1 MMFNKAV
8 PPAYITFEDS
18 RVWTACCNAWG
29 DHNKTVVTDNG
40 DNTVNIVTTFE
51 SMLNTTVAKTT
62 VVTEKYNIDNSSG
75 EYVEGTTYEPIG
87 ITKKQCEAVTSI
99 ATGFHLRNLGNEV
112 KFNEFRYFTKV
123 KNISGSS
130 PLTGNIFTEI
140 KFPISL
146 TAVDIY
152 YTIFK
157 DCKILD
163 FPVSATVSW
172 FYGQNIPNAEV
183 LILRNPSV
191 QNIGSANRT
200 KETIKIYVPNELVN
214 SYKENTN
221 WTARASNIYPI
232 EGSDYEVFN
241 NWDYNN

>member
-8 PPAYITFEDS
+8 PPAYLTFEDS
-18 RVWTACCNAWG
+18 RVWSACCNAWG
-29 DHNKTVVTDNG
+29 DHNKTIITDNG

-51 SMLNTTVAKTT
+51 SVLGTTIKKRVIISEQSN
-62 VVTEKYNIDNSSG
+62 VDNSLG
-75 EYVEGTTYEPIG
+75 TYTEGTTYEPVG
-87 ITKKQCEAVTSI
+87 ITKKQCEAVSTLS
-99 ATGFHLRNLGNEV
+99 TYLRNLGDDI
-112 KFNEFRYFTKV
+112 KFTEFKYFTNV
-123 KNISGSS
+123 KNISGGS
-130 PLTGNIFTEI
+130 PLIGNIFTEI

-146 TAVDIY
+146 TVVDIY
-152 YTIFK
+152 STIFK

-163 FPVSATVSW
+163 FPESAAVTW

-191 QNIGSANRT
+191 QSVGNANRT
-200 KETIKIYVPNELVN
+200 KETIEIYVPNELVD
-214 SYKENTN
+214 SYKENTD
-221 WTARASNIYPI
+221 WAARASNIYPI